1 MRTRSFLA
9 LAVAALTAVSASP
22 LLAAGPA
29 RPQPRWA
36 LSWQAALQEAKER
49 NVPIYIAYHQD
60 G

>member
-1 MRTRSFLA
+1 MRTRNWAA
-9 LAVAALTAVSASP
+9 LAVAAVASIAAAP
-22 LLAAGPA
+22 IFAAGPA

-36 LSWQAALQEAKER
+36 QSWQAALAEAKER